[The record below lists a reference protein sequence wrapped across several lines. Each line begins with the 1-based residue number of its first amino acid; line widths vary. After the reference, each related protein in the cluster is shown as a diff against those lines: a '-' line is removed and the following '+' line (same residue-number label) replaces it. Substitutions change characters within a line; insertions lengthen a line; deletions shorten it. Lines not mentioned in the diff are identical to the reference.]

1 MVMTTRKST
10 LVVKIEKVVIT
21 NDNIFQIQRE
31 KLASKSQLPPFIM
44 ILTAG
49 GGGAPP

>member
-21 NDNIFQIQRE
+21 NDNIFSDSAGKI
-31 KLASKSQLPPFIM
+31 ASKSQWPPFIM